1 MRWLV
6 CLGVLLVG
14 CADTGHREMSVRTSI
29 VTIHMA
35 QAEYYSSF
43 GHFAASMRDLGPG
56 ELGPGELAT
65 GEKDGYRFTLTF
77 TPGGYAISA
86 VPDQYGV
93 SGTKSY
99 FSDQSGRIHVHTG
112 PGTAT
117 VNDPLQGGTPP
128 EQSDPVAP
136 PRDKTNS

>member
-6 CLGVLLVG
+6 CLGVFLAG
-14 CADTGHREMSVRTSI
+14 CADTGHREMSVRTAI
-29 VTIHMA
+29 GTIHMA
-35 QAEYYSSF
+35 QAEYYSSS
-43 GHFAASMRDLGPG
+43 GHFAASMR

-65 GEKDGYRFTLTF
+65 GEKDGYRFTLTA
-77 TPGGYAISA
+77 TPAGYSILA

-99 FSDQSGRIHVHTG
+99 FSDQSMRIHVHIG
-112 PGTAT
+112 PEPAT
-117 VNDPLQGGTPP
+117 VNDPLQGETGPP

-136 PRDKTNS
+136 RRDKTNS